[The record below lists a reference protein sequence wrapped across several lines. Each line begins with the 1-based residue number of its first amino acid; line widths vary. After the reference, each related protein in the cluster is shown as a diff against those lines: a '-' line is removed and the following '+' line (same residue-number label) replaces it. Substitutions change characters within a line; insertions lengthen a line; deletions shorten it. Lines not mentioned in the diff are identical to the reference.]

1 MDRKDGN
8 KRAVGAIGEEI
19 AEEYLK
25 KNNYVILEKNF
36 RYRRL
41 GEIDIISREKN
52 YVCFVEVKTRSS
64 VEYGYPREAVNRK
77 KQENIRKLAQIYL
90 AQRNINNADIRFDV
104 VEVYIEKGD
113 NDIQVKKVSLIKNA
127 F

>member
-1 MDRKDGN
+1 MDKKDDN
-8 KRAVGAIGEEI
+8 KRYVGAIGEEI

-25 KNNYVILEKNF
+25 KNNYEILEKNF

-41 GEIDIISREKN
+41 GEIDIISREMN
-52 YVCFVEVKTRSS
+52 YICFVEVKTRSS
-64 VEYGYPREAVNRK
+64 LEYGYPREAVNRK
-77 KQENIRKLAQIYL
+77 KQDNIKKLAQIYL
-90 AQRNINNADIRFDV
+90 AQRKIYNADIRFDV

-113 NDIQVKKVSLIKNA
+113 NDLRIKKVSLIKNA